1 MNPFAIKTPETLSDQ
16 DIATLFIDVFSDFP
30 KVLDTN
36 HTFIHGARGTGKSMM
51 LRYLEPKVQIAAK
64 KYETISEIPFF
75 AIYIPI
81 KTAYYNLAE
90 LERLQGASYWML
102 AEHYFITTL
111 CLSIL
116 NKLREIPFI
125 DQDESLNEF
134 ISEVYQM
141 SKWFGVNFSEKP
153 SNLKDLANIFL
164 FEKNNIKKYLAKISF
179 TTDNV
184 NYNGALF
191 DYSDFF
197 IEFISKIKNLNKT
210 PNGPIYLMLDDAD
223 NLSVRMQKILNTW
236 VSYRTTQ
243 NLCLKVS
250 TQKKYKT
257 WRNIQDILIESSH
270 DFTEIDINSI
280 YTSKNNST
288 YYQRIEKIVEKRL
301 EVAGINV
308 NPHDFFPTDKHQD
321 NEILKIKE
329 IIKNNW
335 DQDINKVSS
344 RKSDDV
350 NRYAVSEY
358 MKILM
363 NDKKGNR
370 YSYAGFESLINISS
384 GMIRCFLEPASRM
397 YAQMESTGNGIIK
410 NIPPEIQNEIIKKW
424 SEEFVLS
431 DFDKM
436 RRDESTLNNDNKVIN
451 SDNRVDRLKNLINGL
466 GECFQKKLISNDSER
481 RLISFML
488 TKNPS
493 PELQEILDLAIEW
506 GYLNLGSIAKKEGI
520 GRNQLYTLNRR
531 LAPYFRLDPSGYAAH
546 MSITPDL
553 LELATT
559 SPTQF
564 VSERLKHNEKTLN
577 SNIQQSL
584 EF

>member
-1 MNPFAIKTPETLSDQ
+1 M
-16 DIATLFIDVFSDFP
+16 
-30 KVLDTN
+30 
-36 HTFIHGARGTGKSMM
+36 
-51 LRYLEPKVQIAAK
+51 
-64 KYETISEIPFF
+64 
-75 AIYIPI
+75 
-81 KTAYYNLAE
+81 
-90 LERLQGASYWML
+90 AS
-102 AEHYFITTL
+102 
-111 CLSIL
+111 
-116 NKLREIPFI
+116 
-125 DQDESLNEF
+125 
-134 ISEVYQM
+134 
-141 SKWFGVNFSEKP
+141 WFGISLEDKP
-153 SNLKDLANIFL
+153 TSLKDLVNMFL
-164 FEKNNIKKYLAKISF
+164 FEKNNIKRYLAKLSF
-179 TTDNV
+179 STENI

-197 IEFISKIKNLNKT
+197 IEFIDKIKNLNTT

-243 NLCLKVS
+243 KLCLKVS

-308 NPHDFFPTDKHQD
+308 NPHDFFPADNHQ
-321 NEILKIKE
+321 NIELSKLKEKIKRE
-329 IIKNNW
+329 W
-335 DQDINKVSS
+335 EQEINKVSS

-358 MKILM
+358 MKLLM
-363 NDKKGNR
+363 ESKKGNR
-370 YSYAGFESLINISS
+370 YSYAGFGSLINISS

-397 YAQMESTGNGIIK
+397 YAQMEAVTSS
-410 NIPPEIQNEIIKKW
+410 NIVNCIPSDIQNEIIKKW
-424 SEEFVLS
+424 SEEYVLS

-436 RRDESTLNNDNKVIN
+436 RRDEATFNNDNKFVN
-451 SDNRVDRLKNLINGL
+451 SDNRVERLKNLINGL
-466 GECFQKKLISNDSER
+466 GECFQKKLISDDSER
-481 RLISFML
+481 RFISFML

-493 PELQEILDLAIEW
+493 AELQEILDLAIEW
-506 GYLNLGSIAKKEGI
+506 GYLNLSSKAKKEGI
-520 GRNQLYTLNRR
+520 GRNPLYTLNRR
-531 LAPYFRLDPSGYAAH
+531 LTPYFRLDPSGYAAH

-559 SPTQF
+559 NPTQF
-564 VSERLKHNEKTLN
+564 VSERLKYNETTLN
-577 SNIQQSL
+577 ENVQQSL